1 MNNNYYNY
9 YNPNSLFRA
18 APAPNFSNMMGS
30 ATRAG
35 MMPARGAVPL
45 PRISSLFSGASMP
58 RVGAVAANAASGA
71 SKLSFSTLLNGA
83 SKTLGVIN
91 QAIPV
96 FYQVKPIWNNAKTMF
111 RVAREI
117 SSSNSSSTNSSS
129 NSNNASNNTANT
141 NTETNINSQEKESDN
156 SPTFFI

>member
-1 MNNNYYNY
+1 MNPGSF
-9 YNPNSLFRA
+9 YNPYLYS
-18 APAPNFSNMMGS
+18 
-30 ATRAG
+30 T
-35 MMPARGAVPL
+35 
-45 PRISSLFSGASMP
+45 SSPMFKASGGLFSKGLLKGA
-58 RVGAVAANAASGA
+58 NWSGFLTTA
-71 SKLSFSTLLNGA
+71 G
-83 SKTLGVIN
+83 KTLNVIN

-117 SSSNSSSTNSSS
+117 SSSNSSSINSSS